1 MEKSKIVIAALKG
14 LVRFTVSND
23 NCHDLGEGIPII
35 LHALKVYPNDPEIV
49 QTATD
54 TLYHLALIFP
64 EYVPKIRDD
73 GLETVSDVMNNTTQ
87 IKIDNIKSLFELIAI
102 NQNAK
107 ESGNDSDSDDG
118 NNIPKITDVFLY
130 GSHQSLNDTVNY
142 NSSSSDTSDSDD
154 SSSSSP
160 ETPRKRKNDK
170 SFNSID
176 EKNSTTEKNQNLE
189 NVDIKNEK
197 NEINEKIEEY
207 NKENKIEINDNRK
220 EDITKE
226 NPLIPKLGIEDIIES
241 NIGSHDIEHIGVVP
255 SLQVDDKIQPKP
267 SPDNNT
273 TPIII
278 EKIENTEQPKGNTD
292 KDIPIKEQNEINPL
306 HQTSKE
312 ENKEVIPIKDGYNI
326 LSITT
331 FILIIW
337 ISYIIFGWLTCLLL
351 FIGLISVIYFLETK
365 EIKEK
370 KI

>member
-1 MEKSKIVIAALKG
+1 M
-14 LVRFTVSND
+14 
-23 NCHDLGEGIPII
+23 
-35 LHALKVYPNDPEIV
+35 Y
-49 QTATD
+49 Q
-54 TLYHLALIFP
+54 
-64 EYVPKIRDD
+64 KIRDD

-197 NEINEKIEEY
+197 K
-207 NKENKIEINDNRK
+207 
-220 EDITKE
+220 
-226 NPLIPKLGIEDIIES
+226 
-241 NIGSHDIEHIGVVP
+241 
-255 SLQVDDKIQPKP
+255 
-267 SPDNNT
+267 
-273 TPIII
+273 
-278 EKIENTEQPKGNTD
+278 
-292 KDIPIKEQNEINPL
+292 
-306 HQTSKE
+306 
-312 ENKEVIPIKDGYNI
+312 
-326 LSITT
+326 
-331 FILIIW
+331 
-337 ISYIIFGWLTCLLL
+337 
-351 FIGLISVIYFLETK
+351 
-365 EIKEK
+365 
-370 KI
+370 